1 MWLARTKDELA
12 IEVWEKLDCESV
24 GESEIEAIQAA
35 IAGRFGDA
43 AVDSPMKIARLLA
56 DEGAVLRHSEILRS
70 YVRQQ
75 LPATSGREL
84 RDDINTTSLANAL
97 RSIMRL
103 EQVRVDR
110 KLAGDADGQRQV
122 RELALEAK
130 RRVNETIS
138 SPRIEPAIREMNI
151 EITEWLSH
159 WLQVPTLF
167 ESWVAMRIESRG
179 FIEKFGKLD
188 IPKTGDA

>member
-24 GESEIEAIQAA
+24 GEIEIEAIQAA

-84 RDDINTTSLANAL
+84 RDDINTTTLANAL

-103 EQVRVDR
+103 EQVRADR

-130 RRVNETIS
+130 RSVNETIS

-188 IPKTGDA
+188 IPKTEDA